1 MPDLNLLPPN
11 LNISAIA
18 GDDVQI
24 VVTVITGTSGCS
36 SSTLANISSTTF
48 AASFKTPSA
57 TYNATTTANS
67 TTGEVIVT
75 WSDGQTAAAGA
86 GSYKWWM
93 AFTDGDITRTRI
105 AGNFLVVSRT

>member
-1 MPDLNLLPPN
+1 MPELNLLPPN
-11 LNISAIA
+11 LHISAIA

-24 VVTVITGTSGCS
+24 VVTVMTGTGCS
-36 SSTLANISSTTF
+36 NTLANISSMTF
-48 AASFKTPSA
+48 AAAFKTSNA
-57 TYNATTTANS
+57 TYNATTSANS

-75 WSDGQTAAAGA
+75 WSDGQTSAAGA

-105 AGNFLVVSRT
+105 AGNFQVVSRS

>member
-1 MPDLNLLPPN
+1 MPDLNLLPTN

-24 VVTVITGTSGCS
+24 VVTVITGCDTP
-36 SSTLANISSTTF
+36 ANISSTTF
-48 AASFKTPSA
+48 AAAFKAANT
-57 TYNATTTANS
+57 TYNATTSANS

-75 WSDGQTAAAGA
+75 WSDGQTTAAGA

-93 AFTDGDITRTRI
+93 VFTDGDITKTRL
-105 AGNFLVVSRT
+105 AGNFQVVSRT

>member
-24 VVTVITGTSGCS
+24 VVTVITGTSGCN
-36 SSTLANISSTTF
+36 STLANISSTTF
-48 AASFKTPSA
+48 AAAFKTSNA
-57 TYNATTTANS
+57 TYNATTSANS

-75 WSDGQTAAAGA
+75 WSDGQTSAAGA

>member
-24 VVTVITGTSGCS
+24 VVTVITGTSGCN

-48 AASFKTPSA
+48 AAAFKTSNA
-57 TYNATTTANS
+57 TYNATTSANS

-75 WSDGQTAAAGA
+75 WSDGQTSAAGA

>member
-1 MPDLNLLPPN
+1 MPELNLLPPN

-36 SSTLANISSTTF
+36 NTPANISSTTF
-48 AASFKTPSA
+48 AAAFKTSNA
-57 TYNATTTANS
+57 TYNATTSANS

-75 WSDGQTAAAGA
+75 WSDGQTTAAGA
-86 GSYKWWM
+86 GNYRWWM
-93 AFTDGDITRTRI
+93 TFTDSDITKTRL
-105 AGNFLVVSRT
+105 AGNFQVVSRT